1 MDKLIKSCSEF
12 RVCRVQQHTEG
23 GLSSVYDAYRSRS
36 TYVLS
41 LSLSALLDMSTSD
54 SAFYRYGTRNGF
66 SIFRIV
72 LTPVVLCTVYR
83 SHSAEIT
90 ALIEK

>member
-1 MDKLIKSCSEF
+1 MMRTAVDPLM
-12 RVCRVQQHTEG
+12 
-23 GLSSVYDAYRSRS
+23 Y
-36 TYVLS
+36 S

-72 LTPVVLCTVYR
+72 LTPVVLCTVYS

-90 ALIEK
+90 ALIQGSSESTNKHGGLIIHIYF

>member
-1 MDKLIKSCSEF
+1 VDELIKICLEF

-23 GLSSVYDAYRSRS
+23 GLSSMMRTAVDPLMY
-36 TYVLS
+36 S

-66 SIFRIV
+66 SIFRIL
-72 LTPVVLCTVYR
+72 LTPVVLCTVYS

>member
-1 MDKLIKSCSEF
+1 VDKLIKSCSEF
-12 RVCRVQQHTEG
+12 RVCRVQQHAEG
-23 GLSSVYDAYRSRS
+23 GLSSIDAYRSRS

-72 LTPVVLCTVYR
+72 LTPVVLCTVYS

>member
-41 LSLSALLDMSTSD
+41 LSKRLTRHVD
-54 SAFYRYGTRNGF
+54 SAFYRYGTRNGL